1 MFGQL
6 VFGFALVMSV
16 SIFGSPAVAH
26 QAGGVEVGDLET
38 GSVVGQPFKELDVD
52 LEIYATEVGALK
64 VLYPPTS
71 VLDLKVR
78 PGAPVVIKVTNKST
92 TDRGFLLTADTTQAA
107 PTVLKAQVV
116 LKPGESKYIGVPLSD
131 LMYATTGNTLTYRDP
146 LNPKDASGKLVIIK

>member
-1 MFGQL
+1 MLHRTL
-6 VFGFALVMSV
+6 VGIMA
-16 SIFGSPAVAH
+16 SIGITMLAAAAEAH

-52 LEIYATEVGALK
+52 LEIYATEVGSLK
-64 VLYPPTS
+64 VLYPPTT

-92 TDRGFLLTADTTQAA
+92 VDRGFLMTADGTQAA

-131 LMYATTGNTLTYRDP
+131 LMYATVGNTLTYRDH
-146 LNPKDASGKLVIIK
+146 LNPKDPGGKLIMIK

>member
-1 MFGQL
+1 MLHRTVVGIM
-6 VFGFALVMSV
+6 A
-16 SIFGSPAVAH
+16 SIGITMLAAAAEAH

-52 LEIYATEVGALK
+52 LEIYATEVGSLK
-64 VLYPPTS
+64 VLYPPTT

-92 TDRGFLLTADTTQAA
+92 VDRGFLMTADGTQAA

-131 LMYATTGNTLTYRDP
+131 LMYATVGNTLTYRDH
-146 LNPKDASGKLVIIK
+146 LNPKDPGGKLIMIK

>member
-1 MFGQL
+1 M
-6 VFGFALVMSV
+6 A
-16 SIFGSPAVAH
+16 SIGITMLAAAAEAH

-52 LEIYATEVGALK
+52 LEIYATEVGSLK
-64 VLYPPTS
+64 VLYPPTT

-92 TDRGFLLTADTTQAA
+92 VDRGFLMTADGTQAA

-131 LMYATTGNTLTYRDP
+131 LMYATVGNTLTYRDH
-146 LNPKDASGKLVIIK
+146 LNPKDPGGKLIMIK

>member
-1 MFGQL
+1 MLHRTL
-6 VFGFALVMSV
+6 VGIMA
-16 SIFGSPAVAH
+16 SIGITMLAAAAEAH

-52 LEIYATEVGALK
+52 LEIYATEVGSLK
-64 VLYPPTS
+64 VLYPPTT

-92 TDRGFLLTADTTQAA
+92 VDRGFLMTADGTQAA

-131 LMYATTGNTLTYRDP
+131 LMYATVGNTLTYRDH
-146 LNPKDASGKLVIIK
+146 LNPKEAGGKLILIK